1 MPPRKSDQR
10 KSDASAARFSLKDPV
25 DEPAQPSPVPTA
37 AVPHLDSQDSADKT
51 SSTQAHDKKD
61 KEKDKEKEK
70 EKEKEKD
77 AVSIDVRSRIA
88 SQPLPSI
95 SSYGTLTTSHLR
107 TSHCPSPLSQGWPRV
122 FYQPTPRFKPTPS

>member
-25 DEPAQPSPVPTA
+25 DELTQPSPAPSA

-51 SSTQAHDKKD
+51 PSTPSHEKKD
-61 KEKDKEKEK
+61 KEKDKDKEK

-77 AVSIDVRSRIA
+77 AVSIDVRF
-88 SQPLPSI
+88 
-95 SSYGTLTTSHLR
+95 R
-107 TSHCPSPLSQGWPRV
+107 TSNPPIKLNAVAR
-122 FYQPTPRFKPTPS
+122 